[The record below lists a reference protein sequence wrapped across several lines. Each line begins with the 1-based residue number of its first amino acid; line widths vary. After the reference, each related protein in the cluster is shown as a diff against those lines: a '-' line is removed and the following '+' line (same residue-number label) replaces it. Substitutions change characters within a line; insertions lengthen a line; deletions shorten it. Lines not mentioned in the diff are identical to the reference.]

1 MEFIVVKA
9 QYVVLTGSK
18 NNAGDYLIKYR
29 AMELFA
35 EFREDRKII
44 DYNAWEKFD
53 QVRLDEVN
61 NSMAL
66 ILLGGPALQSS
77 MRPSIYPLVDD
88 LDKIKVPIILMGI
101 GWKSIRGNWE
111 DTYSYPLSGDTL
123 ELLRKINQSGYQSS
137 VRDYHTL
144 NMLHFKKIDNILMT
158 GCPAYYDFPSIGKAI
173 DISKAIK
180 KVAFSLGVSFI
191 DSRSMQKQMQN
202 IILELKKRFKSQ
214 VFEVVFHHSLEKE
227 KFLKSYSHRTKHVD
241 AHNKFAQWLIENDI
255 VFVDISGSAENLMNY
270 YKDVD
275 LHIGYRVHAHIYMNS
290 ISKFSILLTED
301 GRGRATKNV
310 IGGIVIDGF
319 IKVKTDLVS
328 KILSK
333 LIKKYDRYKI
343 NKYLVEEVMANIVY
357 EEKINF
363 SRIKVSRKSIDT
375 NLNVMKQFLMQLP

>member
-1 MEFIVVKA
+1 MELIVVKA

-29 AMELFA
+29 AMKLFV

-53 QVRLDEVN
+53 TARLEEVN

-77 MRPSIYPLVDD
+77 MRPEIYPLIED
-88 LDKIKVPIILMGI
+88 LAKIKVPIILMGI

-111 DTYSYPLSGDTL
+111 DTYSYPLSDDTL
-123 ELLRKINQSGYQSS
+123 ALLRKIDKSGYQSS

-173 DISKAIK
+173 NISKDIK

-191 DSRSMQKQMQN
+191 DSHSMKKQMQD
-202 IILELKKRFKSQ
+202 IILQLKERFKNQ
-214 VFEVVFHHSLEKE
+214 VFEMVFHHSLEKE
-227 KFLKSYSHRTKHVD
+227 KFLKSYNHSSKHVN
-241 AHNKFAQWLIENDI
+241 AHNKFAQWLVENDI
-255 VFVDISGSAENLMNY
+255 AFVDISGSAENLIKY

-301 GRGRATKNV
+301 GRGRATKDV
-310 IGGIVIDGF
+310 IGGIVINGF
-319 IKVKTDLVS
+319 LKVKTDLLS

-333 LIKKYDRYKI
+333 LIRKYDRYKI
-343 NKYLVEEVMANIVY
+343 NKHLIEEVMANIIY

-363 SRIKVSRKSIDT
+363 SRIEVSRKSIDT